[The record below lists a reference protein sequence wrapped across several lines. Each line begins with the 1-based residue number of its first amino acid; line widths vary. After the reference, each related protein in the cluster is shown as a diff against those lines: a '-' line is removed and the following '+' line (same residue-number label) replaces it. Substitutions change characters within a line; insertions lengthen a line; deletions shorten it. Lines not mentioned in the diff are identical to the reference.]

1 MAVCPVGPGTKS
13 DDCVFRKEVDVSA
26 RFSGYINFLP
36 VFKIKLKYT
45 WKYRLRQKY
54 RDNTNCLQHI
64 CLIYYAGKES
74 GYRKESNLKKFREI
88 FGDYFDINELPSSVN
103 ESMITKTVID
113 SKNRTMQLSADCA
126 ELVKRDDIFHAED
139 MIKNSVLALYGCRY
153 EPHYE
158 SGLFDISYYP
168 ELVKELKRRNASLN
182 GTLNDSEVQ
191 IRDKD
196 FVIDLKHGGK
206 DFLIQQKFD
215 KNLSELIRNEFG
227 ITFNVRLTG
236 ITNIDSDS
244 DAYIEKQ
251 KIAEEKV
258 IREAQIAQ
266 MQEYES
272 MMQTANDRKASF
284 EKKSIKPVVTSAQSE
299 IAFRDKDHL
308 IPTYIPESANP
319 IYGAP
324 IHGDVL
330 SLDRLTQESGRV
342 IVWGQIFGIDSKD
355 TKDNKKK
362 IITIS
367 ITDFRGSAN
376 LKIIDTNEK
385 CSPILDLKK
394 GMSILVRG
402 EAQFDSFDKDVNI
415 MTRAIS
421 VVAVPKVV
429 DKAEKKRVELHLHT
443 NMSAMDAVS
452 SAGDLVNRAYE
463 WGMPA
468 IAITD
473 HGVAQAYPDAMNAC
487 DAIARK
493 GGDFKVIYGVEAYF
507 INDQASAAVTGTADQ
522 PLSGEFIV
530 FDIETTG
537 LSAARERITEI
548 GAFRVVNGEIKDKFS
563 TFVDPE
569 KHISE
574 KITELTGIDDSMVA
588 GAPKEGEAVR
598 QFLEFCGEN
607 AVVVAHNAS
616 FDTSFIKIAA
626 ERNHLDYTLTHIDT
640 LAISRGIYSQLN
652 KHKLDSIAKFL
663 KLGEFNHHRAYDD
676 AFMLAKIFLNM
687 LGKLSEEYNVTM
699 ISQINQTIPK
709 PDFRS
714 FKSYHQIILVKNQL
728 GMKNLYK
735 LISKAHIN
743 YFYKKPLIPRSEL
756 VKHRSGLIIGS
767 ACEAGELFRA
777 IVDGKNWEEL
787 KQIASFYDYLEIQP
801 IGNNMYM
808 LRNGT
813 VNSVEELRDFN
824 RTVVKLGEEL
834 NLPVVATCD
843 VHFMDP
849 HQSEYRKILM
859 TAQGFSDASE
869 QAPLYFRNTEEMLRE
884 FEYLG
889 KEKAY
894 EIVVENTNKIAD
906 MVERLRAVPKG
917 NFPPFIPGA
926 EEDLTRITL
935 ERAKNMYG
943 DPLPEIVQARI
954 DKELNSI
961 IKNGFSV
968 LYMTAQKLVAN
979 SNEHKYLVGSRGSVG
994 SSFVATMSG
1003 ISEVNPL
1010 CPHYVCPKCQNS
1022 EFFDDGSVGS
1032 GFDLPEKNCPNC
1044 GTPYLRDGHDI
1055 PFETFLG
1062 FKGDKTPDI
1071 DLNFAGE
1078 FQTRSH
1084 RYTEELFGK
1093 ENVFKAGTIATV
1105 AEKTAIGYVRKYS
1118 EVTGITV
1125 SKAEMQRLAAGCTG
1139 VRRTTGQHP
1148 AGMVVVPRMNDI
1160 YEFCPIQ
1167 RPANDQKTDIIT
1179 THFDFHSIHDTVCKL
1194 DELGHDVPTIYHY
1207 LEEYTGIDVMNVS
1220 MSDPDVMSLFT
1231 SPKALGL
1238 EPEDIDSQTGTFS
1251 LPEVGT
1257 KFVRNMLIETQPKTF
1272 ADLLQVSGLSHGTDV
1287 WIGNANELI
1296 QKKICTISEV
1306 IGTRDN
1312 IMVYLMHKG
1321 LEPDMAFK
1329 IMEIVRKGNATKL
1342 LTEDHIKA
1350 MKEHNV
1356 PDWYIDSCMKIKY
1369 MFPKA
1374 HAAAYMIA
1382 TLRLGWYK
1390 VHKPKEYY
1398 AAYFTVRSD
1407 DFDGALVCRGRDAV
1421 RSKMLEITTKIQN
1434 KEATAKDESTLATLQ
1449 IINEMLARNIGV
1461 LPIDIYKSDAKR
1473 FLVEGDNIRLP
1484 FSSLSGVGE
1493 SAAVALAK
1501 AREDGEFISIE
1512 DFQLRAKVSN
1522 SIIDLLRDMG
1532 TFKSLPESSQL
1543 TLFM

>member
-1 MAVCPVGPGTKS
+1 MKTFA
-13 DDCVFRKEVDVSA
+13 DFFE
-26 RFSGYINFLP
+26 
-36 VFKIKLKYT
+36 KYT
-45 WKYRLRQKY
+45 
-54 RDNTNCLQHI
+54 DI
-64 CLIYYAGKES
+64 
-74 GYRKESNLKKFREI
+74 KK
-88 FGDYFDINELPSSVN
+88 LPSSITQSSIIN
-103 ESMITKTVID
+103 AKIDAEERSMEIDARCQELIERQDIFNAESMIK
-113 SKNRTMQLSADCA
+113 S
-126 ELVKRDDIFHAED
+126 
-139 MIKNSVLALYGCRY
+139 SVLNLSKCFFM
-153 EPHYE
+153 PHYD
-158 SGLFDISYYP
+158 STLFDIEYYP
-168 ELVKELKRRNASLN
+168 QLVLELKRRNATLN
-182 GTLNDSEVQ
+182 GTLNDSAAELK
-191 IRDKD
+191 DKD
-196 FVIDLKHGGK
+196 LMIDLRHGGK
-206 DFLIQQKFD
+206 DFLLKQKFD
-215 KNLSELIRNEFG
+215 KNLSELIRSEFG
-227 ITFNVRLTG
+227 LNFNVKLGG
-236 ITNIDSDS
+236 ITAIDSES
-244 DAYIEKQ
+244 DAYIEQQ
-251 KIAEEKV
+251 KKTEEKV
-258 IREAQIAQ
+258 IREAQTAQ
-266 MQEYES
+266 MEQYES
-272 MMQTANDRKASF
+272 MMKTASERKASF
-284 EKKSIKPVVTSAQSE
+284 EKKEVKNIAPAMTSE
-299 IAFRDKDHL
+299 IEFRDSSNMT
-308 IPTYIPESANP
+308 PSYIPESANP

-330 SLDRLTQESGRV
+330 SLNRLSQDSGRV
-342 IVWGQIFGIDSKD
+342 IIWGQIFNIDSKS

-367 ITDFRGSAN
+367 ITDFKGSAN
-376 LKIIDTNEK
+376 IKIIDTNER
-385 CSPILDLKK
+385 CVPILELKK
-394 GMSILVRG
+394 GMSIFVRG
-402 EAQFDSFDKDVNI
+402 EAQYDSFDRDVNV

-421 VVAVPKVV
+421 VVALPKIV

-452 SAGDLVNRAYE
+452 GAGDLINRAYE

-507 INDQASAAVTGTADQ
+507 INDQASSAVVGNTDK
-522 PLSGEFIV
+522 PLDGEFIV

-537 LSAARERITEI
+537 LSAAREKITEI

-563 TFVDPE
+563 TFVNPE
-569 KHISE
+569 KHISA
-574 KITELTGIDDSMVA
+574 KITELTGITDEMVIN
-588 GAPKEGEAVR
+588 APHEAEAVR
-598 QFLEFCGEN
+598 DFLDFCGEN
-607 AVVVAHNAS
+607 AVVVAHNAT

-626 ERNHLDYTLTHIDT
+626 ERNKIPYTLTHIDT
-640 LAISRGIYSQLN
+640 LAISRGIFPQLN

-663 KLGEFNHHRAYDD
+663 KLGNFNHHRAYDD
-676 AFMLAKIFLNM
+676 AFMLAKIFLIM
-687 LGKLSEEYNVTM
+687 LQKLSEEFDVKT
-699 ISQINQTIPK
+699 IAQINDTIPK
-709 PDFRS
+709 PDFKS
-714 FKSYHQIILVKNQL
+714 FKSFHQIILAKNQVGL
-728 GMKNLYK
+728 KNLYK
-735 LISKAHIN
+735 LVSKAHIN
-743 YFYKKPLIPRSEL
+743 YFYKKPLIPKSEL
-756 VKHRSGLIIGS
+756 IKHRSGLIIGS

-813 VNSVEELRDFN
+813 VNSVDELKEFN

-849 HQSEYRKILM
+849 YQSEFRKVLM

-869 QAPLYFRNTEEMLRE
+869 QAPLYFRNTAEMLKE

-894 EIVVENTNKIAD
+894 EVVVENTNKIAD
-906 MVERLRAVPKG
+906 MVERIRAVPKG

-926 EEDLTRITL
+926 EEDLTRITW

-943 DPLPEIVQARI
+943 DPLPEIVKARI

-979 SNEHKYLVGSRGSVG
+979 SNEHGYLVGSRGSVG

-1022 EFFDDGSVGS
+1022 EFFDDGSYGS
-1032 GFDLPEKNCPNC
+1032 GFDLPEKKCPNC
-1044 GTPYLRDGHDI
+1044 GTDYLRDGHDI

-1078 FQTRSH
+1078 YQNRSH

-1105 AEKTAIGYVRKYS
+1105 AEKTAIGYVRKYA
-1118 EVTGITV
+1118 ETAGVTV
-1125 SKAEMQRLAAGCTG
+1125 SKAEEQRLAAGCTG

-1167 RPANDQKTDIIT
+1167 RPANDQKTEIIT

-1207 LEEYTGIDVMNVS
+1207 LEEYTGIDVMNIS

-1231 SPKALGL
+1231 STKALGVT
-1238 EPEDIDSQTGTFS
+1238 PEDIDSQTGTFS

-1257 KFVRNMLIETQPKTF
+1257 KFVRNMLVDTQPKTF
-1272 ADLLQVSGLSHGTDV
+1272 SDLLQVSGLSHGTDV
-1287 WIGNANELI
+1287 WIGNASELI
-1296 QKKICTISEV
+1296 EKKICTISEV

-1342 LTEDHIKA
+1342 LTEEHMKA
-1350 MKEHNV
+1350 MRDHNV
-1356 PDWYIDSCMKIKY
+1356 PQWYIDSCMKIKY

-1390 VHKPKEYY
+1390 VHRPKEYY
-1398 AAYFTVRSD
+1398 AAYFTVRND
-1407 DFDGALVCRGRDAV
+1407 DFDGALVCKGREAV
-1421 RSKMLEITTKIQN
+1421 KNKMQEINQKIQS
-1434 KEATAKDESTLATLQ
+1434 KEATAKDESTYATLQ
-1449 IINEMLARNIGV
+1449 IINEMLARNIEV

-1473 FLVEGDNIRLP
+1473 FLVEGDKIRLP
-1484 FSSLSGVGE
+1484 FASLSGVGE
-1493 SAAVALAK
+1493 AAANSLAEAK
-1501 AREDGEFISIE
+1501 EKGEFLSVE
-1512 DFQLRAKVSN
+1512 DFQDRAKVSK
-1522 SIIDLLRDMG
+1522 SVIELLREIG
-1532 TFKSLPESSQL
+1532 TFKNLPESSQL
-1543 TLFM
+1543 TFM